1 MNEVDFFEVFDV
13 RWLEYVEDRDYVF
26 MIEVAKQLDLAQG
39 AQTEH
44 RVIKG
49 RNAFDGYFALR
60 WHMDCGTVSRDKVSR
75 EGHAGGDNGIRLPY
89 NAIGTLADDV

>member
-1 MNEVDFFEVFDV
+1 LDEVDFLEVFDV
-13 RWLEYVEDRDYVF
+13 RWLEYVEDRDNVF

-44 RVIKG
+44 RMIKG
-49 RNAFDGYFALR
+49 RNTFDGYFALR
-60 WHMDCGTVSRDKVSR
+60 WYMDCGTASRDKVSR
-75 EGHAGGDNGIRLPY
+75 VGGNNRIWLPY

>member
-1 MNEVDFFEVFDV
+1 LDEVDFLEVFDV

-44 RVIKG
+44 RVVKG
-49 RNAFDGYFALR
+49 RNAFDGHFALR
-60 WHMDCGTVSRDKVSR
+60 WYMDCGTVSRDKVSQ
-75 EGHAGGDNGIRLPY
+75 EGRVGGDNGIRLPY
-89 NAIGTLADDV
+89 NAIGTLTDDV